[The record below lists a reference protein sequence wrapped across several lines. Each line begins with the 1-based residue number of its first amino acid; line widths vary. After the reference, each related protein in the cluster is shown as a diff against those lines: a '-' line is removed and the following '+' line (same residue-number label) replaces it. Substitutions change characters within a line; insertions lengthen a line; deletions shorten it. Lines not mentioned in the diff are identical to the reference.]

1 MRILRKKEM
10 IDITHCGM
18 KNAFSVD
25 LSRLVLAEG
34 RLSEFEDVSIECPK
48 TPKANKPEIGK
59 KIEQKILE
67 GQNNNKT
74 FNKRIIGVPEGEEK
88 GMENS

>member
-1 MRILRKKEM
+1 MRILRKKRNDRYNTLWNEE
-10 IDITHCGM
+10 CLQW
-18 KNAFSVD
+18 D

-59 KIEQKILE
+59 K
-67 GQNNNKT
+67 
-74 FNKRIIGVPEGEEK
+74 
-88 GMENS
+88 